1 VHLQPRLLLCCFW
14 LQVVG
19 NISSKGMLL
28 DAVAA
33 SSYLPFWSGPSAVTA
48 IDGLPAVYDGGF
60 SYPLPCPPG
69 QPLYEWTRP
78 NQSHSCWA

>member
-1 VHLQPRLLLCCFW
+1 MIFW

-19 NISSKGMLL
+19 NISSKDTLL

-33 SSYLPFWSGPSAVTA
+33 SSYLPFWSGPSAVTS
-48 IDGLPAVYDGGF
+48 IDGLQAAVYDGGF

-69 QPLYEWTRP
+69 AVKPG
-78 NQSHSCWA
+78 SS

>member
-1 VHLQPRLLLCCFW
+1 MFRTQPFKSKFDRLFLVC

-19 NISSKGMLL
+19 NISSKALLL

-33 SSYLPFWSGPSAVTA
+33 SSYLPFWSGPSAVTS
-48 IDGLPAVYDGGF
+48 IDGMQAVYDGGF

-69 QPLYEWTRP
+69 ATQ
-78 NQSHSCWA
+78 